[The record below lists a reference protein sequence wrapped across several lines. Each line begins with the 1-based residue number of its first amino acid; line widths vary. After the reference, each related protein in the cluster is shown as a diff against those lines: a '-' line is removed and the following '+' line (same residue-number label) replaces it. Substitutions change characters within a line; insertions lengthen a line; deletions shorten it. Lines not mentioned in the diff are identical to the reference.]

1 MKKSSHQGGKNK
13 MKNEYE
19 EKLARVTKI
28 EYEIKKLEEEKFSLI
43 NEIQVL
49 RLKNVYTK
57 KLKKVN

>member
-1 MKKSSHQGGKNK
+1 